1 MTWDINT
8 PLVTDAEVRTICS
21 ELPTTTNATTFI
33 NVAHIT
39 MCEVFLTVTTVSD
52 ARLKLIQL
60 YLASHFAAVS
70 NPVTSFEGTGKLQES
85 AQFKVDLGLNFTK
98 YGQQAI
104 ALDTSGT
111 LRGMITGRRTQPQI
125 LSLDPTSTEAA
136 EFAEDKIADREQG
149 DI

>member
-1 MTWDINT
+1 MNWDVNT

-21 ELPTTTNATTFI
+21 ELPTATDATPFI

-39 MCEVFLTVTTVSD
+39 MCEVFLAITTVSD
-52 ARLKLIQL
+52 ARLKIVQL

-70 NPVTSFEGTGKLQES
+70 NAVTSFEGTGKLQES

-111 LRGMITGRRTQPQI
+111 LRSMVTGRKAQPRI

-136 EFAEDKIADREQG
+136 QFAEDKIVDREQG